1 MTITFIVFST
11 TNTVIL
17 IMTLTITMTI
27 TITVLLPGVTLLF
40 FNSQLSEVVTRIA
53 DCLQTLIRQG
63 VRGQAEGG
71 QTLEAST
78 TEMLDKVV
86 GHDVDC
92 IDGEGLQFLELGK
105 VLEAHVPQG

>member
-17 IMTLTITMTI
+17 IVTLTITMTI

-40 FNSQLSEVVTRIA
+40 NSQLSEVGTRIA

-92 IDGEGLQFLELGK
+92 IDGEGLQFL
-105 VLEAHVPQG
+105 